1 MLVRKF
7 LRCKLTDEAKEIV
20 NLLDL
25 KHDGDIILPLTL
37 EQRDLIVQS
46 LYKTERT
53 WEME

>member
-7 LRCKLTDEAKEIV
+7 LRCKLTPEAQAIVDNLKEFRYP
-20 NLLDL
+20 DL
-25 KHDGDIILPLTL
+25 SQA
-37 EQRDLIVQS
+37 EVDLIIQS